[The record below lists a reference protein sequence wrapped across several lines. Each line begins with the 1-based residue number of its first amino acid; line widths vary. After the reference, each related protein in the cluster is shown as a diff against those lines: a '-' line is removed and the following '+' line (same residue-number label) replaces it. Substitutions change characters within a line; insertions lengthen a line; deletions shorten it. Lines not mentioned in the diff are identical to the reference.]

1 MRFGLP
7 WRVEGIR
14 HEARDTAEAA
24 ARRAGLPLNEWLNT
38 VILQQAGSQGF
49 KQPHSAAH
57 SDDRADDFSRVQL
70 RLDDL
75 TRRIEHVAH
84 TGPAAYAPKRNV
96 YDTDQIADQIERLEQ
111 RIREVASH
119 RPELAPQGAQL
130 PPTLDRAMDE
140 LTSHRRALSVE
151 EMSLRTPGAPFRLDG
166 LEGQLR
172 HITEQIETL
181 KRPALEEAIRTLRA
195 ELGDIGRALNEA
207 LPRHAIETLEMQ
219 IQVLAQRIAEG
230 REAGADGGALIG
242 IENGLAEV
250 RDALRDL
257 MPAENLV
264 GLQRGHRD
272 THAKDR
278 SDRRREEPGDDAATR
293 AFARHVA

>member
-14 HEARDTAEAA
+14 YEARETAEAA
-24 ARRAGLPLNEWLNT
+24 ARRAGMPLNEWLNT
-38 VILQQAGSQGF
+38 IILQQAGRQEPRS
-49 KQPHSAAH
+49 QPHSAAH
-57 SDDRADDFSRVQL
+57 SDDHADDFSRVQL

-75 TRRIEHVAH
+75 TRRIEHVAR
-84 TGPAAYAPKRNV
+84 TGPAAYAPKRNL
-96 YDTDQIADQIERLEQ
+96 YDTDQIADQVERLEQ

-130 PPTLDRAMDE
+130 PPTLDRGIDE
-140 LTSHRRALSVE
+140 LPSHRVALSSE
-151 EMSLRTPGAPFRLDG
+151 EMSLRTPDAPFRLDG
-166 LEGQLR
+166 LEEHLR

-195 ELGDIGRALNEA
+195 ELRNIGHALNEA

-230 REAGADGGALIG
+230 REAGADGGTLAG
-242 IENGLAEV
+242 IESGLTEV
-250 RDALRDL
+250 RDALRGL

-264 GLQRGHRD
+264 EL
-272 THAKDR
+272 
-278 SDRRREEPGDDAATR
+278 
-293 AFARHVA
+293 

>member
-1 MRFGLP
+1 MSRA
-7 WRVEGIR
+7 RVRPLTHRSE
-14 HEARDTAEAA
+14 TATTPT
-24 ARRAGLPLNEWLNT
+24 R
-38 VILQQAGSQGF
+38 SQT
-49 KQPHSAAH
+49 Q
-57 SDDRADDFSRVQL
+57 V
-70 RLDDL
+70 
-75 TRRIEHVAH
+75 
-84 TGPAAYAPKRNV
+84 
-96 YDTDQIADQIERLEQ
+96 ERLEQ

-119 RPELAPQGAQL
+119 RPELAPQGAQS
-130 PPTLDRAMDE
+130 PPTLDRAIDE
-140 LTSHRRALSVE
+140 LTSHRRALSSE
-151 EMSLRTPGAPFRLDG
+151 EMSPRTPGAPFKLDG
-166 LEGQLR
+166 LEEQLR

-230 REAGADGGALIG
+230 REAGVDSGALIG

-264 GLQRGHRD
+264 GYNEAITTLTQKIDLIVAERN
-272 THAKDR
+272 
-278 SDRRREEPGDDAATR
+278 PATK
-293 AFARHVA
+293 